1 MRRLLAVLALSCGC
15 ATARRVQLDH
25 PAQLVAVNPT
35 GAPNR
40 DNDFMQGAR
49 CTAIPGSELRR
60 VQNIGKDLVLVRY
73 TRPDSAGGME
83 CPSGTLLLWTRT
95 QWADYIDR
103 EVAR

>member
-1 MRRLLAVLALSCGC
+1 MLLRSLVAVLALACGC
-15 ATARRVQLDH
+15 TTVQRVSIDQ
-25 PAQLVAVNPT
+25 PKQLVAVNPT

-73 TRPDSAGGME
+73 TRPDSAGGYE
-83 CPSGTLLLWTRT
+83 CPSGTLLLWTRK
-95 QWADYIDR
+95 QWEA
-103 EVAR
+103 AKQ

>member
-1 MRRLLAVLALSCGC
+1 MKYLLAVLALSCGC
-15 ATARRVQLDH
+15 ATVQRVSLDQS
-25 PAQLVAVNPT
+25 AQLVAVNPT

-49 CTAIPGSELRR
+49 CLAIPGSELTR

-83 CPSGTLLLWTRT
+83 CPSGTLLLWTRK
-95 QWADYIDR
+95 QWEAVR
-103 EVAR
+103 